1 MPDSFIQPMNCDHRL
16 YLNKLSSNTAMPVHI
31 ATAPSA
37 TRAAAPE
44 KLRYSF
50 FRSVESAGCDWDM
63 AAPAH
68 DLFLQR
74 KYLSVV
80 EANPPEG
87 MRFGYLVFYH
97 ADEPIGV
104 ALCQIKYFKGDD
116 NIADLD
122 VPAKDP
128 CFFNGLAKWFKRWVA
143 GKAAADILIC
153 GNMLLTGEHG
163 YYFDYQKIEPLAAVE
178 ILETA
183 LDEVVGI
190 MGREGVKMP
199 VILVKDIAPQ
209 QHQQGRELV
218 KKGFVEFD
226 IQPNMVLDLAFPD
239 FDAYLAAMSTKYRTR
254 AKRAFKKLDGGVEK
268 RELTLVEIQR
278 ELPRIYA
285 LYKEVAKNAGFNMVD
300 LNEHYLFALKR
311 DLPEH
316 FRMFAYYEGD
326 KLLAFYT
333 VIQNGD
339 ELEAHFLGYDKVHN
353 HDRQLYLNILYDIV
367 RLGLEY
373 KCHNIVFARTALE
386 IKSSIGA
393 VAHDLYC
400 YLRHQNSIANKFTGT
415 ILDYLKPVEEW
426 QPRHPFKEE

>member
-1 MPDSFIQPMNCDHRL
+1 MCASVTSVPT
-16 YLNKLSSNTAMPVHI
+16 LSP
-31 ATAPSA
+31 
-37 TRAAAPE
+37 AAIPGAQR
-44 KLRYSF
+44 LRYSF
-50 FRSVESAGCDWDM
+50 FRSIEAAGRDWDL
-63 AAPAH
+63 AAPVH

-80 EANPPEG
+80 EANPPHG
-87 MRFGYLVFYH
+87 MRFGYLVFYKE
-97 ADEPIGV
+97 DEAVGV

-122 VPAKDP
+122 VPSKDP

-163 YYFDYQKIEPLAAVE
+163 YYFDYQRIEPRVAVE
-178 ILETA
+178 ILEKA
-183 LDEVVGI
+183 LDEVVDI

-199 VILVKDIAPQ
+199 VILVKDLAPE
-209 QHQQGRELV
+209 HHDQGLELV

-226 IQPNMVLDLAFPD
+226 IQPNMVLHLPFPD

-316 FRMFAYYEGD
+316 FRMFAYYEAD
-326 KLLAFYT
+326 KMLAFYT
-333 VIQNGD
+333 TIQNGD
-339 ELEAHFLGYDKVHN
+339 ELEAHFLGYDKAFN

-367 RLGLEY
+367 RLALEN
-373 KCHNIVFARTALE
+373 KCCSIVFARTALE
-386 IKSSIGA
+386 IKSSVGA

-400 YLRHQNSIANKFTGT
+400 YLRHQNSIANKLTGT

-426 QPRHPFKEE
+426 QPRHPFKEEG

>member
-1 MPDSFIQPMNCDHRL
+1 MRTTISSSWRFLCHPN
-16 YLNKLSSNTAMPVHI
+16 LNKLPLNAMPVNTAI
-31 ATAPSA
+31 APTAVQTAVS
-37 TRAAAPE
+37 E

-50 FRSVESAGCDWDM
+50 FRSVEAAGRDWDL
-63 AAPAH
+63 AAPAQ

-74 KYLSVV
+74 PYLSVL
-80 EANPPEG
+80 EANPPQG
-87 MRFGYLVFYH
+87 MRFGYLVFYKGD
-97 ADEPIGV
+97 APVGV

-122 VPAKDP
+122 VPTKDP

-163 YYFDYQKIEPLAAVE
+163 YYFDYQKVEPLAAVE
-178 ILETA
+178 LLEKA
-183 LDEVVGI
+183 LDEVVDI

-199 VILVKDIAPQ
+199 VILVKDIAPE
-209 QHQQGRELV
+209 HRDQGRELV
-218 KKGFVEFD
+218 KKGFTEFD
-226 IQPNMVLDLAFPD
+226 IQPNMVLHLHFRD
-239 FDAYLAAMSTKYRTR
+239 FDDYLTAMSTKYRTR
-254 AKRAFKKLDGGVEK
+254 AKRAFKKLDGGIEK
-268 RELTLVEIQR
+268 RELSLVEIQR

-300 LNEHYLFALKR
+300 LNEIYLFALKR

-316 FRMFAYYEGD
+316 FKMFAYYEGS
-326 KLLAFYT
+326 KMLAFYT

-339 ELEAHFLGYDKVHN
+339 ELEAHFLGYDKAHN

-367 RLGLEY
+367 RLGLECN
-373 KCHNIVFARTALE
+373 CHSIVFARTALE

-393 VAHDLYC
+393 VAHDLFC
-400 YLRHQNSIANKFTGT
+400 YLRHQNNLANKFTGT